1 MPGLYVPGYGIN
13 FLGERRQVMR
23 SSRRAGLAGL
33 AAAALVVAGCGSSAA
48 SGSATSAARAAARR
62 ALVALALAEGR
73 RQVPAEL
80 DRQPPGM
87 GTMNVTAVIT
97 RFSAAAS
104 GLFLLA
110 ARLTGYTSDFQ
121 GAARPP
127 VPVIFAAAAGS
138 AAARCGM
145 GAMT

>member
-1 MPGLYVPGYGIN
+1 MS
-13 FLGERRQVMR
+13 

-62 ALVALALAEGR
+62 ALVALALADGR

-87 GTMNVTAVIT
+87 GTMNVVAVIT
-97 RFSAAAS
+97 WFSAAAG

-110 ARLTGYTSDFQ
+110 AGRTGYTSGFQ
-121 GAARPP
+121 GAAAARLP

-138 AAARCGM
+138 AAARCAM

>member
-1 MPGLYVPGYGIN
+1 
-13 FLGERRQVMR
+13 MR
-23 SSRRAGLAGL
+23 SSRRAGPAGL

-48 SGSATSAARAAARR
+48 PGSATSARAAARR
-62 ALVALALAEGR
+62 ALVALALADGR

-87 GTMNVTAVIT
+87 GAMNVTAMIT
-97 RFSAAAS
+97 WFSAAVG

-110 ARLTGYTSDFQ
+110 AWLTGYTRDFQ
-121 GAARPP
+121 GAAAAGLP
-127 VPVIFAAAAGS
+127 VPVNVAGPAAGS

>member
-1 MPGLYVPGYGIN
+1 MS
-13 FLGERRQVMR
+13 

-48 SGSATSAARAAARR
+48 PGSATSAARAAARR
-62 ALVALALAEGR
+62 ALVALALADGR

-87 GTMNVTAVIT
+87 GAMNVTAVIT
-97 RFSAAAS
+97 WFSAAVG
-104 GLFLLA
+104 GLFLLPA
-110 ARLTGYTSDFQ
+110 WLTGYTRDFQ
-121 GAARPP
+121 GAAAARLP
-127 VPVIFAAAAGS
+127 VPVNVAGPAAGS

>member
-1 MPGLYVPGYGIN
+1 MS
-13 FLGERRQVMR
+13 

-48 SGSATSAARAAARR
+48 SGSATSAARAARR
-62 ALVALALAEGR
+62 ALVAPALADGR
-73 RQVPAEL
+73 RQVPAEP
-80 DRQPPGM
+80 DRQPARM

-97 RFSAAAS
+97 WFIAVAG

-110 ARLTGYTSDFQ
+110 ARLTGFTSGFQ
-121 GAARPP
+121 GAAAARLP
-127 VPVIFAAAAGS
+127 VPVIYAAAAGS
-138 AAARCGM
+138 ATARSGV

>member
-1 MPGLYVPGYGIN
+1 
-13 FLGERRQVMR
+13 MR

-48 SGSATSAARAAARR
+48 PGSATSAARAAARR
-62 ALVALALAEGR
+62 ALVALALADGR

-87 GTMNVTAVIT
+87 GTMTVTAVST
-97 RFSAAAS
+97 WFSAAAG

-110 ARLTGYTSDFQ
+110 ARLTGYTRGLQ
-121 GAARPP
+121 GAARLP
-127 VPVIFAAAAGS
+127 VPVIFAGPAAGS
-138 AAARCGM
+138 AAARCGV